1 MPELPPHLLAALT
14 GFLAG
19 FALCIPVGPVNI
31 TILNEGARRGF
42 KWAALIGL
50 GATAME
56 VIYCSIAFTGFASLF
71 ATGLIKALME
81 VFSVAF
87 MLFLGVRFL
96 VAKPGPVMEK
106 IEHRMEKLEHRIE
119 ERIEEKLHPHSAF
132 MIGFVRTLANP
143 GVLLGWIVLGAIF
156 IAKDWVKPTLEGKLY
171 CLLGVAIGV
180 GLWFT
185 GLSWAISFGH
195 KKFTE
200 KTMLKMERISGISLI
215 VCGLAQGIYLAMKL
229 AKYKM

>member
-1 MPELPPHLLAALT
+1 MLDLPPIFIAALT
-14 GFLAG
+14 GFLSG
-19 FALCIPVGPVNI
+19 LILCIPVGPVNI

-56 VIYCSIAFTGFASLF
+56 VIYCAVAFTGFAAF
-71 ATGLIKALME
+71 FEKDWIKSVME
-81 VFSVAF
+81 VFSFAF
-87 MLFLGVRFL
+87 MMFLGVRFL
-96 VAKPGPVMEK
+96 LAKSVPIV
-106 IEHRMEKLEHRIE
+106 EKLELKIE

-143 GVLLGWIVLGAIF
+143 GVLLGWIILGANF
-156 IAKDWVKPTLEGKLY
+156 ISRGWVEPNRESKLACLAGVTLS
-171 CLLGVAIGV
+171 V

-185 GLSWAISFGH
+185 GLSWAISLGH

-200 KTMLKMERISGISLI
+200 KTMVKMERLSGVGLI
-215 VCGLAQGIYLAMKL
+215 VLAMIQGGYIAWKL
-229 AKYKM
+229 AKHKM

>member
-1 MPELPPHLLAALT
+1 MPDLPPHLIAALT
-14 GFLAG
+14 GFIAG
-19 FALCIPVGPVNI
+19 LALCIPVGPVNL

-56 VIYCSIAFTGFASLF
+56 VTYCAIAFTGFAAF
-71 ATGLIKALME
+71 FQKGMIKSAME
-81 VFSVAF
+81 VFSFAF

-96 VAKPGPVMEK
+96 VAKPGPVMEQ
-106 IEHRMEKLEHRIE
+106 LEHRFE

-143 GVLLGWIVLGAIF
+143 GVLLGWVVLGASF
-156 IAKDWVKPTLEGKLY
+156 ISRGWVEPNWEGKLS
-171 CLLGVAIGV
+171 CLAGVTVSV

-195 KKFTE
+195 KKLTE
-200 KTMLKMERISGISLI
+200 NTMRKMERFSGVGLI
-215 VCGLAQGIYLAMKL
+215 VLALIQGAYIAMKL
-229 AKYKM
+229 GQHRM

>member
-1 MPELPPHLLAALT
+1 MLDLPPHIIAALT
-14 GFLAG
+14 GFLSG
-19 FALCIPVGPVNI
+19 LVLCIPVGPVNI

-56 VIYCSIAFTGFASLF
+56 VIYCAIAFTGFAAF
-71 ATGLIKALME
+71 FEKDWIKSVME
-81 VFSVAF
+81 VFSFAF

-96 VAKPGPVMEK
+96 VAKPVPIVE
-106 IEHRMEKLEHRIE
+106 RLEHKIE

-143 GVLLGWIVLGAIF
+143 GVLLGWIILGASF
-156 IAKDWVKPTLEGKLY
+156 ISRGWVEPNRESKLA
-171 CLLGVAIGV
+171 CLAGVALSV

-185 GLSWAISFGH
+185 GLSWAISLGH

-200 KTMLKMERISGISLI
+200 KTMVKMERLSGVGLI
-215 VCGLAQGIYLAMKL
+215 VLALIQGGYIAWKL
-229 AKYKM
+229 AKTKM

>member
-1 MPELPPHLLAALT
+1 MPELPHQVIAVLT

-19 FALCIPVGPVNI
+19 FALCIPVGPVNV

-56 VIYCSIAFTGFASLF
+56 VLYCTIAFTGFASF
-71 ATGLIKALME
+71 FSSGLVKSLME

-96 VAKPGPVMEK
+96 VARPGPVMEK
-106 IEHRMEKLEHRIE
+106 LEHRMEKLEHRIE

-156 IAKDWVKPTLEGKLY
+156 VARDWVKPTWEGKLY
-171 CLLGVAIGV
+171 CLLGVTVSV

-185 GLSWAISFGH
+185 GLSWAISYGH

-200 KTMLKMERISGISLI
+200 KTLLKMERVSGIGLI
-215 VCGLAQGIYLAMKL
+215 LFGLAQGIYLAMKL
-229 AKYKM
+229 AKHKM

>member
-1 MPELPPHLLAALT
+1 MLDLPPIFIAALT
-14 GFLAG
+14 GFLSG
-19 FALCIPVGPVNI
+19 LVLCIPVGPVNI

-56 VIYCSIAFTGFASLF
+56 VIYCAIAFTGFAAF
-71 ATGLIKALME
+71 FEKGWIKSVME
-81 VFSVAF
+81 VFSFAF

-96 VAKPGPVMEK
+96 VAKPVPLV
-106 IEHRMEKLEHRIE
+106 EKLELKIE

-143 GVLLGWIVLGAIF
+143 GVLLGWIILGANF
-156 IAKDWVKPTLEGKLY
+156 ISRGWVEPNRESKLACLAGVTLS
-171 CLLGVAIGV
+171 V

-200 KTMLKMERISGISLI
+200 KTMVKMERLSGAGLI
-215 VCGLAQGIYLAMKL
+215 VLAMIQGGYIAWKL
-229 AKYKM
+229 AKHKM

>member
-1 MPELPPHLLAALT
+1 MPELPHQLLAALT
-14 GFLAG
+14 GLIAG
-19 FALCIPVGPVNI
+19 ILLCIPVGPVNI

-42 KWAALIGL
+42 KWAALIGV

-56 VIYCSIAFTGFASLF
+56 VLYCAIAFTGFATF
-71 ATGLIKALME
+71 FQQGMIKALME

-96 VAKPGPVMEK
+96 VARPGPVMEK
-106 IEHRMEKLEHRIE
+106 LEHRMEKLEHRIE

-143 GVLLGWIVLGAIF
+143 GVLLGWILLGAIF
-156 IAKDWVKPTLEGKLY
+156 IARGWVKPTLESKLY
-171 CLLGVAIGV
+171 CLLGVTVSV
-180 GLWFT
+180 GTWFT

-200 KTMLKMERISGISLI
+200 KTLMKMERISGVSLI
-215 VCGLAQGIYLAMKL
+215 VFGLAQGIYLAMKL
-229 AKYKM
+229 TK